1 MPVWG
6 ARVPSYGR
14 EISKPNLAPMQKE
27 TVEMVTDW
35 TKQSRRLLALIA
47 LALLLALSGV
57 FGPVAFEQAMGG
69 NWVSATHACG
79 GQGSG
84 C

>member
-1 MPVWG
+1 MGTGWRRQTR
-6 ARVPSYGR
+6 RV
-14 EISKPNLAPMQKE
+14 
-27 TVEMVTDW
+27 
-35 TKQSRRLLALIA
+35 LALIA

-57 FGPVAFEQAMGG
+57 LGPVAFEQAVGG
-69 NWVSATHACG
+69 NWVSATYACG